1 MAVAKPDQA
10 FERVPPQA
18 LEAEKSVLGSMLLE
32 KDAISKVIEILDE
45 SRFYKEAHRK
55 IYRAVVGLYERNEG
69 VDLITLTEEL
79 RRRNELEAIGGQAYL
94 STLFDYV
101 GTAAHVEHHSKIVRD
116 KAILRKLITVS
127 TDIAAKCYEAREEA
141 ASLLDEAEAEI
152 FSVSGQRLR
161 PGFVSMKELLKD
173 SFETIQQ
180 LYDQGL
186 HITGVETGF
195 VDLDKLTAGFQPAE
209 LIIVAGRPSMGKTAL
224 ALNIA
229 QHVGVRLGIPVGVFS
244 LEMSSDEV
252 VRRMLCAEARVDNH
266 KLRTGYLS
274 EADWPKL
281 TTAAGSL
288 SGAPVYIDDS
298 PGLSVL
304 EMRAKARRLKSER
317 DVGIL
322 LVDYI
327 QMLRGLPN
335 PESRQIEMSL
345 ISRSLKELAKELRI
359 PIVAVS
365 QLSRA
370 VEQRG
375 GERRPILSDLRE
387 SGALEQD
394 ADTVIFVYRPEFYQ
408 RTPENEGRGEFIVAK
423 QRNGPTDT
431 VHVAFIREYMR
442 FENLARAT

>member
-1 MAVAKPDQA
+1 MAVAKADQA

-18 LEAEKSVLGSMLLE
+18 VEAEKSVLGSMLLE
-32 KDAISKVIEILDE
+32 KDAIARVVEILDE
-45 SRFYKEAHRK
+45 SRFYKDAHRR
-55 IYRAVVGLYERNEG
+55 IYQAIVTLYERNEG

-79 RRRNELEAIGGQAYL
+79 RRRGELEAVGGQSYL

-101 GTAAHVEHHSKIVRD
+101 GTAAHVEHHSRIVRD
-116 KAILRKLITVS
+116 KAILRNLISVS
-127 TDIAAKCYEAREEA
+127 TEIAGKCYEAKEDA
-141 ASLLDEAEAEI
+141 ASMLDEAEAQI
-152 FSVSGQRLR
+152 FSISGQRLR
-161 PGFVSMKELLKD
+161 PGFVPMKDLLKD

-186 HITGVETGF
+186 HITGVESGL
-195 VDLDKLTAGFQPAE
+195 VDLDKLTAGFQPSE

-229 QHVGVRLGIPVGVFS
+229 QHVGVKLAVPVGFFS
-244 LEMSSDEV
+244 LEMSADEV
-252 VRRMLCAEARVDNH
+252 VRRMLCSEARVDNH
-266 KLRTGYLS
+266 KLRTGYLGES
-274 EADWPKL
+274 DWPKL

-288 SGAPVYIDDS
+288 SAAPIYIDDS

-304 EMRAKARRLKSER
+304 EMRAKARRLEAER
-317 DVGIL
+317 GVGL
-322 LVDYI
+322 LLIDYI

-335 PESRQIEMSL
+335 PESRQIEMSM
-345 ISRSLKELAKELRI
+345 ISRSLKELAKELRVPVI
-359 PIVAVS
+359 AVS

-394 ADTVIFVYRPEFYQ
+394 ADAVIFVYRPEFYQ
-408 RTPENEGRGEFIVAK
+408 RTPENEGRGELIVAK

-442 FENLARAT
+442 FESLARVT